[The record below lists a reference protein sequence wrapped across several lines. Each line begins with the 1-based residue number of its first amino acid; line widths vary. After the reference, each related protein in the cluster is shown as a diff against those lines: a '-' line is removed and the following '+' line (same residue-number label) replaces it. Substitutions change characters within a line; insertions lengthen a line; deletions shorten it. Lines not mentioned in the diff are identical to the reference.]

1 MKKIFLLLVSCL
13 ILGNMTTYAQLTKEQ
28 IKERKELM
36 KFSKAQLNE
45 KATKDARKE
54 AKKLEKEG
62 WSVAPG
68 ALPLVKQLDR
78 SYLMQMDFDPETMFP
93 KYIIGDA
100 MSIGENYD
108 AAKMQATELALQNV
122 AAKTQS
128 EIVTLVESKVGNK
141 QLSADEAASV
151 TQSVMGA
158 KNLIAQNLG
167 QTTPMMECYR
177 TLKNKNKEVRIQV
190 GYNSEMAKAAAKKAI
205 RDDLEKLADDI
216 QKKLDATLGW

>member
-1 MKKIFLLLVSCL
+1 MKKILLLLVSCL
-13 ILGNMTTYAQLTKEQ
+13 LLGNMATYAQLTKEQ

-62 WSVAPG
+62 WVVAPG

-78 SYLMQMDFDPETMFP
+78 AYLMQMEWDENMFP

-108 AAKMQATELALQNV
+108 AAKMQATELAMQNV
-122 AAKTQS
+122 AAKIQS
-128 EIVTLVESKVGNK
+128 EIVTLIESKVGNK
-141 QLSADEAASV
+141 QLEADEAASV

-158 KNLIAQNLG
+158 KNFIAQNLG

-205 RDDLEKLADDI
+205 RDDLEKLGDDI

>member
-1 MKKIFLLLVSCL
+1 MKKIFLLLASCL

-62 WSVAPG
+62 WVVAPG
-68 ALPLVKQLDR
+68 ALPLVKQLDKT
-78 SYLMQMDFDPETMFP
+78 YLMQQEFDPETMFP

-108 AAKMQATELALQNV
+108 AAKMQATELAMQNV
-122 AAKTQS
+122 AAKIQS
-128 EIVTLVESKVGNK
+128 EIVTLIESKVGNK
-141 QLSADEAASV
+141 QLEADEAASV

-158 KNLIAQNLG
+158 KNFIAQNLG

-190 GYNSEMAKAAAKKAI
+190 GYNSEMAKSAAKKAI
-205 RDDLEKLADDI
+205 RDDLEKLGDDI